1 MDMENLIDKSDS
13 PLFTI
18 GVTTK
23 WFARRHAGAS
33 WNLVG
38 FGPAGKDEAERL
50 VREFG
55 WEAYSRKVF
64 CRVAADV
71 AAV

>member
-13 PLFTI
+13 PLFVLST
-18 GVTTK
+18 TTK
-23 WFARRHAGAS
+23 WFARRHSGAA
-33 WNLVG
+33 WVMVG
-38 FGPAGKDEAERL
+38 FGPAGADEAERL

-55 WEAYSRKVF
+55 WESYSRTVL
-64 CRVAADV
+64 CRKAADV